1 MMLPMMGRK
10 RQAEVTF
17 ETSKGIKDM
26 EYIKIHAKEMYQDTK
41 FLYFKKDEA
50 VDSMFRKWFNKSDS
64 NVRKDML
71 KY

>member
-26 EYIKIHAKEMYQDTK
+26 EYIKIHAKEMYQDTLDEVLK
-41 FLYFKKDEA
+41 KLKQNQEYQTKLKLYT
-50 VDSMFRKWFNKSDS
+50 
-64 NVRKDML
+64 
-71 KY
+71 